1 VQHVEARRCERI
13 FVCANTNQS
22 VDGVK
27 IAFVAREVQR
37 CELIFGSSRVRPF
50 FDLLVRNLEHFLRC
64 FNQKANFS
72 MLAFQNCVMQQVE
85 IFIVLD
91 RFNRYTSEV

>member
-1 VQHVEARRCERI
+1 MQHVEAGCCERI
-13 FVCANTNQS
+13 FVGAKTNQC
-22 VDGVK
+22 VNGVK

-37 CELIFGSSRVRPF
+37 CELIFGSNRVCPY

-64 FNQKANFS
+64 FYQKANFS
-72 MLAFQNCVMQQVE
+72 GLTLQNGMMQQVE
-85 IFIVLD
+85 IFIILD